1 METQFP
7 PLGPIHDFVESN
19 CWAKTFNL
27 GPMSNKAQ
35 ALMET
40 GPEFNANYTLVGVK
54 PFLMSLK
61 SWLIYYA
68 HY

>member
-7 PLGPIHDFVESN
+7 PLGQNIQP
-19 CWAKTFNL
+19 WAHEL
-27 GPMSNKAQ
+27 LRQ

-54 PFLMSLK
+54 PFLKSLK
-61 SWLIYYA
+61 SWLFYYA